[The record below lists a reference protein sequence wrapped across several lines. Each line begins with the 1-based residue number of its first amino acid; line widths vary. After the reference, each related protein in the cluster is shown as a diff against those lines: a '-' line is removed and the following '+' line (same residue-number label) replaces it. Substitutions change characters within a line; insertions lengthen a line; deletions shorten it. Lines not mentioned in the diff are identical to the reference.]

1 MNLYAVAMSATKK
14 GESYFVP
21 AHAVAP
27 SAADAKSAALIEAKK
42 FFPESE
48 GFANHVAM
56 VGLIADEHIRAAGW
70 VKRSPRGRKKHD

>member
-1 MNLYAVAMSATKK
+1 MNLYTLALSATKK
-14 GESYFVP
+14 GEAYFVP

-27 SAADAKSAALIEAKK
+27 SPQDAKEAGLVEAKRR
-42 FFPESE
+42 FPESE

-70 VKRSPRGRKKHD
+70 VKRSPKRKKHD